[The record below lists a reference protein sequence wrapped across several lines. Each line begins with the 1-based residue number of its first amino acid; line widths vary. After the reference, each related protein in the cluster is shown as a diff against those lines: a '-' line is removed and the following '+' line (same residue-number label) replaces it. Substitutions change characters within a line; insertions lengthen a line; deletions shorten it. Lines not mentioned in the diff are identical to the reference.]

1 MKKIISSVIITLLI
15 CSGLN
20 FVLFSTAE
28 PTHVEE
34 TVSIDFSDP
43 IIHLSDSTAFVELD
57 ECSLFTTEP
66 GKPKL
71 PVVEKTF
78 TYPTNVVIT
87 EVSYSIGQ
95 IRKEPMQNQIELN
108 PIPVPVGQNDKQFSF
123 QSSFYDHPHPYP
135 QQWISYDVGRGLVDG
150 KRSVI
155 VKVQCNPIQYYP
167 EEHYIEKTE
176 SMTISIQYETTSEPT
191 TVSTLADENYD
202 LLILTPEEFESNLEP
217 LAVHK
222 ENRNISTKIVTLD
235 QIYTGS
241 FFSPEGNDDQEM
253 IKYFI
258 KNAYDQWETE
268 YVLLVGGKDHFPYRE
283 SHVYIGYHDDSEI
296 IVSDLY
302 YADLYDENGTFET
315 WDTNGNNKYAEYN
328 WSGQY
333 DDLDLYPD
341 VYIGRLACIESDQ
354 VDSVVDKIIAYE
366 TQESFKKSWF
376 KNIILIG
383 GDSFTPVHGDE
394 SGVNEGELANQ
405 HVLDAM
411 DGFIGTKLWVSN
423 AKLAGFNPTGVDR
436 IMDSIDAGCGFV
448 HFSGHGSPN
457 VWTTYPHNGTKQNM
471 PTPLGSYRTDHIDAL
486 QNGYDLPIVVTGAC
500 SVGKFQKNDRCF
512 SWSFVSNP
520 NGGGIASFGATGLG
534 YACLGWE
541 VTDYVIEKMALE
553 MFKAYNVHEAKTVG
567 EMWATAIMN
576 YITPELY
583 DSDYK
588 TIEEWQPFC
597 DPSLAL
603 REDYITPSEPPNS
616 PTLTGPSTGKP
627 GVQYTFN
634 ATTTDP
640 DRNQV
645 SYLFDWGDG
654 SLSEW
659 IGPVDSGTM
668 INASHSWEDKANFT
682 VRVKAKDEHGYESDW
697 SNPLVVSM
705 PHVSVPWFLQWIID
719 VLSKFFP
726 VFSIIN

>member
-1 MKKIISSVIITLLI
+1 MKKIISSMIITLLI
-15 CSGLN
+15 CSGMN

-28 PTHVEE
+28 PTLQKD
-34 TVSIDFSDP
+34 TFTLQFSDP
-43 IIHLSDSTAFVELD
+43 YVGLSSDSAAFVELT
-57 ECSLFTTEP
+57 ECNTFSNEP
-66 GKPKL
+66 GKPRL
-71 PVVEKTF
+71 PIVEKTF
-78 TYPTNVVIT
+78 TYPTNVRIT
-87 EVSYSIGQ
+87 QISCSIDSIVEQ
-95 IRKEPMQNQIELN
+95 SIQHQVQLN
-108 PIPVPVGQNDKQFSF
+108 PIPVPIGETESNSALS
-123 QSSFYDHPHPYP
+123 SSFYENPYPYP
-135 QQWISYDVGRGLVDG
+135 QNWITYDVGRGLVDG

-155 VKVQCNPIQYYP
+155 VKIQYNPIKYYP
-167 EEHYIEKTE
+167 EKDSIEKTE
-176 SMTISIQYETTSEPT
+176 SVSISIQYKTTNEPT
-191 TVSTLADENYD
+191 ALPTHSDENYD
-202 LLILTPEEFESNLEP
+202 LLILTPSDFQSNLEP
-217 LAVHK
+217 LALHK

-235 QIYTGS
+235 QIYSGNYFTPQGS
-241 FFSPEGNDDQEM
+241 DDQEM

-268 YVLLVGGKDHFPYRE
+268 YVLLVGGKDHFPYRD

-302 YADLYDENGTFET
+302 YADLYNENGSFET
-315 WDTNGNNKYAEYN
+315 WDTNGNKQYAEYN

-333 DDLDLYPD
+333 DELDLYPD
-341 VYIGRLACIESDQ
+341 VYIGRLACVDRDQ
-354 VDSVVDKIIAYE
+354 VDSVVDKIIMYE

-405 HVLDAM
+405 HVLDVM

-423 AKLAGFNPTGVDR
+423 AKLAGFNPTGVER

-448 HFSGHGSPN
+448 HFSGHGSSS

-471 PTPLGSYRTDHIDAL
+471 PTPLGSYRTDHINTL
-486 QNGYDLPIVVTGAC
+486 QNGYNLPVVVTGAC
-500 SVGKFQKNDRCF
+500 SVGKYQKNDGCF
-512 SWSFVSNP
+512 SWSFVSNSD
-520 NGGGIASFGATGLG
+520 GGGIASFGATGLG
-534 YACLGWE
+534 YACLGLE

-567 EMWATAIMN
+567 EMWATAVTN

-603 REDYITPSEPPNS
+603 REDYITPSEPPQK
-616 PTLTGPSTGKP
+616 PTLVGPRNGKTGIS
-627 GVQYTFN
+627 YTFN

-654 SLSEW
+654 SVSEW

-668 INASHSWEDKANFT
+668 VSATHTWEEKANFT

-697 SNPLVVSM
+697 SDPLTVTM
-705 PHVSVPWFLQWIID
+705 PHSHIQIPWFLQWIID
-719 VLSKFFP
+719 VITSY
-726 VFSIIN
+726 FSNFS